1 MVVVVSL
8 RSQSTVGLVNLA
20 WQDLIAVVAVIKVK
34 GGVYH
39 GGRDAWSTGLKFL
52 ALLCACTARS
62 GVCED
67 VHRQRGRC
75 GRCRDEHLV
84 VVGGDD
90 SCLLGRRCVV
100 RCG

>member
-39 GGRDAWSTGLKFL
+39 GGRDAWSTGLKFP

-67 VHRQRGRC
+67 Q
-75 GRCRDEHLV
+75 DQDPPPTNEHQPTEEV
-84 VVGGDD
+84 DIAPEEGV
-90 SCLLGRRCVV
+90 RRNSLT
-100 RCG
+100 